1 MSSVALEGR
10 SSSND
15 KRIFWGSF
23 IALIACAFGFVVRTL
38 IIGDGQRVWL
48 SETQKG
54 EILGVGFWP
63 FAFNIFIFSLAI
75 DKIGYGRAGNRVRS
89 TFPQRLS
96 LSQRIL

>member
-1 MSSVALEGR
+1 MSSVALEGG

-38 IIGDGQRVWL
+38 IIGDWATEFGL

-63 FAFNIFIFSLAI
+63 FAFSIFIFSLAI
-75 DKIGYGRAGNRVRS
+75 DKIGYGRAADSIRKPVRCIV
-89 TFPQRLS
+89 L
-96 LSQRIL
+96 